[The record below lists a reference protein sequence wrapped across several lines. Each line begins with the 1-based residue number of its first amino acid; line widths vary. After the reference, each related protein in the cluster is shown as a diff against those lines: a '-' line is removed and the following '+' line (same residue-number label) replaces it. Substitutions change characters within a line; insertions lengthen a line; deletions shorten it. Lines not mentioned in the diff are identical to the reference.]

1 MAENQKALKYD
12 ILKEAIEKM
21 GNEPLKEILEEVDK
35 VTIIDEEAGET
46 VESLNSDKKKAI
58 MSEKDDFK
66 RRKLIAEN
74 IELFQ

>member
-35 VTIIDEEAGET
+35 VTIIEDEQEKEKSELT
-46 VESLNSDKKKAI
+46 KSDIMAIKDQNKRLKAI
-58 MSEKDDFK
+58 
-66 RRKLIAEN
+66 REN
-74 IELFQ
+74 IELFK